1 MTQDLPGQP
10 GLRVAEATREQVP
23 AIVELLT
30 DDPIGSTRESSDLA
44 AYENAFAAV
53 DADPAHELLV
63 LLDEHDAVVGTLQ
76 LSFLPGLAR
85 GGALR
90 AHIEAV
96 RVARSL
102 RGRGA
107 GRAFFGYAMG
117 RARDRGAALVELTS
131 DLRRP
136 DAIRF
141 YESLGFTHSHA
152 GMKLPLTTS

>member
-1 MTQDLPGQP
+1 MTQELPGQP

-23 AIVELLT
+23 AIVALLA

-44 AYENAFAAV
+44 AYEKAFAAV
-53 DADPAHELLV
+53 DSDPAHELLV
-63 LLDEHDAVVGTLQ
+63 LLDEQDTVVGTLQ

-96 RVARSL
+96 RVAKSL
-102 RGRGA
+102 RGRGT
-107 GRAFFGYAMG
+107 GRAFFGYAIAH
-117 RARDRGAALVELTS
+117 ARERGAALVELTS

-141 YESLGFTHSHA
+141 YEALGFSHSHA
-152 GMKLPLTTS
+152 GMKLPLG